1 MELASG
7 VFPAEARSAYCA
19 CDHEALI
26 SKLVCD
32 AGIPHRRRI
41 APSGTLI
48 ITPGDATEYLFVL
61 ESGLC
66 VVTSEYADGTDS
78 AIALLVR
85 GDVCCYAHAI
95 LRGQYGFAVRAITQA
110 VVVRIRKIDLLNLV
124 GSSDL
129 VGLECQRNM
138 TEGFERALQFCS
150 CIAAPT
156 VALRLER
163 FLEFATGLPPDALPL
178 PQSTLARLL
187 AVSREQLRR
196 ALNVMEIE
204 RATLLI
210 RRRKR
215 I

>member
-138 TEGFERALQFCS
+138 TEGFER
-150 CIAAPT
+150 
-156 VALRLER
+156 LER
-163 FLEFATGLPPDALPL
+163 FLEFATALPPDALPL